1 MKRKSGH
8 IVRYTDAE
16 LRAME
21 KRGESKTDW
30 KAAAKKPLPDGGDP
44 DDAMDDDIDWVTTD
58 LPKPRR
64 KDHMTLRIDSDVL
77 SWFRALGKGYQ
88 SRINA
93 ILRRYYE
100 QHTRS
105 ALRGERVSDS
115 RRSTSEFKQK
125 S

>member
-1 MKRKSGH
+1 MRRKSGH

-30 KAAAKKPLPDGGDP
+30 KAAAKKLLPSGNDP
-44 DDAMDDDIDWVTTD
+44 DDAMEDIDWLTTE

-64 KDHMTLRIDSDVL
+64 KGHMTLRIDADVL
-77 SWFRALGKGYQ
+77 DWFRAQGKGYQ

-100 QHTRS
+100 QHTR
-105 ALRGERVSDS
+105 
-115 RRSTSEFKQK
+115 
-125 S
+125 

>member
-77 SWFRALGKGYQ
+77 AWFRALGKGYQ

-100 QHTRS
+100 QHTR
-105 ALRGERVSDS
+105 
-115 RRSTSEFKQK
+115 
-125 S
+125 